1 MGWSGC
7 SACGICDDLL
17 QKMGRTL
24 LCVSIPERW
33 RQSSLGRKHD
43 FLRLVSLD
51 VCEPHLGGHC
61 HFHNRHKEASFV
73 SLGYSCRCDRNI
85 VDMRKVNVKDVPE
98 QERKSPKGKFGRI
111 TKNISVALGREPESL
126 DLSKRHPFDLALVRI
141 PKGKFLC
148 PYHGHAAESE
158 LYLVVSGR
166 GNVRD
171 KNGITE
177 VGPGDAFLF
186 QPGEAHQLS
195 NAGNEDFVYYVIA
208 DNPRSG
214 GATGD
219 SCYYPDSGKWA
230 VAREG
235 SEELMVKGTETDYFD
250 GEE

>member
-1 MGWSGC
+1 
-7 SACGICDDLL
+7 
-17 QKMGRTL
+17 
-24 LCVSIPERW
+24 
-33 RQSSLGRKHD
+33 
-43 FLRLVSLD
+43 
-51 VCEPHLGGHC
+51 
-61 HFHNRHKEASFV
+61 
-73 SLGYSCRCDRNI
+73 
-85 VDMRKVNVKDVPE
+85 MRKINLKDVPE

-111 TKNISVALGREPESL
+111 SKNISIALGREPESL

-148 PYHGHAAESE
+148 PYHAHTAESE
-158 LYLVVSGR
+158 LYLVGSGR

-171 KNGITE
+171 KEEITE

-195 NAGNEDFVYYVIA
+195 NAGDEDFVYYVIA

-230 VAREG
+230 VTKDA
-235 SEELMVKGTETDYFD
+235 SEEVVVKGMETDYFD